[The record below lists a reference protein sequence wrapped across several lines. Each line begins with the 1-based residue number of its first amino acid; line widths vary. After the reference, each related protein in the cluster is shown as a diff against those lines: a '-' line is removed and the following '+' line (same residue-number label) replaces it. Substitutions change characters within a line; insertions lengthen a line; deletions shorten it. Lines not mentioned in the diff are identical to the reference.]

1 MRWVITALGV
11 LLVGAVLRDI
21 FHTLWHPKGDGAI
34 SRWLARGMW
43 RVMSRLG
50 SSTRSLAGPLI
61 LVGVIGTW
69 LVTML
74 TGWALIYW
82 AHLPDGFAI
91 SPDLDPSG
99 RGGLLDAFYLSTVVL
114 GTLGFG
120 DIVPTDGWLR
130 LVTAAQALVGF
141 ALLSAA
147 VSWVLQIQPAVRRRR
162 TLARHLTVLREAED
176 DVGATDTAASTLEG
190 LTHAVGGVHQDLSQA
205 SLTYYFAEE
214 DAHEALDVA
223 LPYAV
228 ELSARALRSDDA
240 RQRAAGAAL
249 SRALDGLAAHLGRRF
264 LRLDAPR
271 DEVLRRYAADH
282 GHDAG

>member
-11 LLVGAVLRDI
+11 LLVAAVLRDI

-50 SSTRSLAGPLI
+50 STTRSLAGPFI

-82 AHLPDGFAI
+82 VHLPDGFAI

-190 LTHAVGGVHQDLSQA
+190 LTHAVVGVHQDLSQA
-205 SLTYYFAEE
+205 SPTYYFSEE
-214 DAHEALDVA
+214 DAHEALDTA

-228 ELSARALRSDDA
+228 ELSARASRSDDA

-282 GHDAG
+282 RHEAG